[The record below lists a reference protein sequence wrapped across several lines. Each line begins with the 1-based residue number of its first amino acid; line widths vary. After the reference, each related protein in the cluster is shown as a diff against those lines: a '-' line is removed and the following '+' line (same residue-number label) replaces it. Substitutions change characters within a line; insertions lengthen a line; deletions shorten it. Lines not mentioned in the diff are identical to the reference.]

1 MSDNIELLP
10 TDDDEAGLLPLPGD
24 EKPTHSRLV
33 HRAVR
38 WLHNTRKCAVT
49 LWERTCHFSSEIPD
63 AIGWEP
69 DGWSILVEC
78 KATRGDFLKDKRK
91 THRQNEHSMGQE
103 RWYFTPPALVS
114 VDELPAGWGLLELHG
129 DRVRKKETPIT
140 FQNRASANTRAACRL
155 LFDSRITQAESPLL
169 VAALRRSTEQLVNQ
183 LRVDV
188 RGVRVRSSPSSQLLS
203 LTDLQKAYKAP
214 RSYTT

>member
-1 MSDNIELLP
+1 MSEDIELVA
-10 TDDDEAGLLPLPGD
+10 DDELGLLPLPGD

-78 KATRGDFLKDKRK
+78 KATRADFLKDKRK
-91 THRQNEHSMGQE
+91 AHRQNDYSMGQE
-103 RWYFTPPALVS
+103 RWYFSPPALIS
-114 VDELPAGWGLLELHG
+114 VDELPSGWGLIELHG
-129 DRVRKKETPIT
+129 DRVRKKLSPATYQSRSVSSRSVRQT
-140 FQNRASANTRAACRL
+140 
-155 LFDSRITQAESPLL
+155 LFNSKITQAESPLL
-169 VAALRRSTEQLVNQ
+169 VAALRRSTEQLVDH
-183 LRVDV
+183 LRADV
-188 RGVRVRSSPSSQLLS
+188 RGVRVRKSPTSQLLS
-203 LTDLQKAYKAP
+203 LTDLQKAYTAP